1 MGRLEQI
8 KDKRDKKKNEVLTE
22 EEMKNKV
29 VEKCEKKERQFNKY
43 KKWNMMNSFNNALK
57 AGIKAQ
63 KKYTKLVNITNYSKT
78 EKSINIKPKNQK

>member
-43 KKWNMMNSFNNALK
+43 KK
-57 AGIKAQ
+57 
-63 KKYTKLVNITNYSKT
+63 
-78 EKSINIKPKNQK
+78 